1 MLGALAPWAWRI
13 QAPGS
18 LWSCLG
24 RSKWPHRSQLS
35 LSRASLSISR
45 RLVGPGRCSGSI
57 NFNQPL
63 LLSGLG
69 VSERSRFIHVSK
81 IPLSGQYV
89 MRSSQMLVTTKRN
102 MKLAAETRQGELR
115 TWRRQVWLAVCAR
128 ARRHAQSVVPS
139 LACALGHRLGRH
151 LLFQLEKCV
160 ACLLMLV

>member
-1 MLGALAPWAWRI
+1 MADSRF

-35 LSRASLSISR
+35 SSRASLSISR
-45 RLVGPGRCSGSI
+45 RLVGPGRCSGRI
-57 NFNQPL
+57 NINQPL

-69 VSERSRFIHVSK
+69 VSERSRFISK
-81 IPLSGQYV
+81 ISWSGQYV

-115 TWRRQVWLAVCAR
+115 TWQRQVWLAVCAR

-139 LACALGHRLGRH
+139 LARALGHRLGRH